1 MGKRLRAC
9 EACHNLKAK
18 CEPSINDPSV
28 CERCTR
34 SSLISVPAARRWQRD
49 RIAEL
54 EEQVKNLQERLET
67 AESSTYRLSGHENSV
82 VSTPVPS
89 GRTCLAFLDAHLD
102 HESQIRSLEACSITV
117 RSFWPIIPT
126 LSGSSTRSWL
136 ESLRTETP
144 TKLAAM
150 FAFTLSPT
158 ETTINSH
165 TQDELRTRVLE
176 ILGSAAVGLEK
187 PSHDLIQAALVAGL
201 RARPSLGGNHANS
214 IQLVALAHDLAVDFG
229 LGRPSIQSS
238 PAAWFFRIQGHPT
251 SEMQQTWL
259 TSWMASTM
267 AAIGLRRVHAL
278 DWGLSH
284 QDALHALEED
294 HSDPLF
300 LEVLHTVRLHAE
312 VANALELCH
321 PHSFYGIESDIVRV
335 TQADVRGRLDQLD
348 SRPLAQHMQLRF
360 LRTLVIIYVNE
371 PVLHTE
377 TNKILFGAPYLAE
390 RIGVDEF
397 ARPPEVT
404 RAAEVA
410 LRSLVGAC
418 HVVIELVLTM
428 EPGLILAQPSL
439 WFGPAVSYSL
449 SILVKAFVAVTA
461 PGNTYGQV
469 LSRDAIRIREAVTN
483 LMVVNSS
490 LLKLDPYMGNW
501 NTRIIGSVEWL
512 GTWLDD
518 YEAVLE
524 RYEANLERE
533 VAESPIGSLS
543 HNRHF

>member
-1 MGKRLRAC
+1 
-9 EACHNLKAK
+9 
-18 CEPSINDPSV
+18 
-28 CERCTR
+28 
-34 SSLISVPAARRWQRD
+34 
-49 RIAEL
+49 
-54 EEQVKNLQERLET
+54 
-67 AESSTYRLSGHENSV
+67 
-82 VSTPVPS
+82 
-89 GRTCLAFLDAHLD
+89 
-102 HESQIRSLEACSITV
+102 
-117 RSFWPIIPT
+117 
-126 LSGSSTRSWL
+126 
-136 ESLRTETP
+136 
-144 TKLAAM
+144 
-150 FAFTLSPT
+150 
-158 ETTINSH
+158 
-165 TQDELRTRVLE
+165 
-176 ILGSAAVGLEK
+176 
-187 PSHDLIQAALVAGL
+187 
-201 RARPSLGGNHANS
+201 
-214 IQLVALAHDLAVDFG
+214 
-229 LGRPSIQSS
+229 
-238 PAAWFFRIQGHPT
+238 
-251 SEMQQTWL
+251 
-259 TSWMASTM
+259 M

-518 YEAVLE
+518 YEAVIE

>member
-34 SSLISVPAARRWQRD
+34 SNLICVPAARRWQRD

-67 AESSTYRLSGHENSV
+67 AESSAYRHGTSTV
-82 VSTPVPS
+82 TTPVPS
-89 GRTCLAFLDAHLD
+89 GSTCLAFVDAHLD
-102 HESQIRSLEACSITV
+102 HESQIRSLEACSIAV

-144 TKLAAM
+144 IKLAAM

-158 ETTINSH
+158 STTIDSQS
-165 TQDELRTRVLE
+165 QDELRTRLLE
-176 ILGSAAVGLEK
+176 ILGLVAVGLEK

-201 RARPSLGGNHANS
+201 WTKPSLDGKHANS
-214 IQLVALAHDLAVDFG
+214 TQLVTLAQDLALDFG
-229 LGRPSIQSS
+229 LGRPSIRSS
-238 PAAWFFRIQGHPT
+238 PAAWFFRLQGDPT
-251 SEMQQTWL
+251 LEMQQTWL
-259 TSWMASTM
+259 ASWMASTM
-267 AAIGLRRVHAL
+267 TAIGLRRVHAL

-294 HSDPLF
+294 HLDPLF
-300 LEVLHTVRLHAE
+300 LEILYTVRLHAE

-321 PHSFYGIESDIVRV
+321 LHSFHGIESDIVRA
-335 TQADVRGRLDQLD
+335 TQADARGRLDQLG
-348 SRPLAQHMQLRF
+348 SRRLAKHPQLRF

-377 TNKILFGAPYLAE
+377 TNKMLFGAPYLAE
-390 RIGVDEF
+390 RIDVDEF

-410 LRSLVGAC
+410 LRSLVEAC
-418 HVVIELVLTM
+418 HIVIELVLNM
-428 EPGLILAQPSL
+428 EPGFILDQPSL
-439 WFGPAVSYSL
+439 WFGPAVSYAL
-449 SILVKAFVAVTA
+449 SVLVKTFVAVTA

-469 LSRDAIRIREAVTN
+469 LSRDTIRIREAVTN

-518 YEAVLE
+518 YEAVIE
-524 RYEANLERE
+524 RYEANLQRE
-533 VAESPIGSLS
+533 VAESAIGSLS
-543 HNRHF
+543 HNRHL

>member
-1 MGKRLRAC
+1 MGKRQRAC

-34 SSLISVPAARRWQRD
+34 SSVICVPAARRWQRD

-67 AESSTYRLSGHENSV
+67 AESSTYRPSGIENSTV
-82 VSTPVPS
+82 ATPTS
-89 GRTCLAFLDAHLD
+89 FGRTCLAFLDAHLD

-117 RSFWPIIPT
+117 QSFWPIIPM

-136 ESLRTETP
+136 ESLRKETP

-158 ETTINSH
+158 GASIDYQ
-165 TQDELRTRVLE
+165 TQEELRSTVLE
-176 ILGSAAVGLEK
+176 ILGSAAVGLVK
-187 PSHDLIQAALVAGL
+187 PSHDLIQAALIAGL
-201 RARPSLGGNHANS
+201 WVKPSLDSNHANS
-214 IQLVALAHDLAVDFG
+214 IQLVSLAEDLAVDFG

-238 PAAWFFRIQGHPT
+238 PAAWFFRLQGHPT
-251 SEMQQTWL
+251 PEMQQTWL
-259 TSWMASTM
+259 ASWMASKL

-278 DWGLSH
+278 DWSLSH
-284 QDALHALEED
+284 QDALHALEVD
-294 HSDPLF
+294 HSDSLF
-300 LEVLHTVRLHAE
+300 LEILYTVGLHAE
-312 VANALELCH
+312 VASALELCH
-321 PHSFYGIESDIVRV
+321 PHSFHGIDSEIVRV
-335 TQADVRGRLDQLD
+335 TQADARGRLDRLG
-348 SRPLAQHMQLRF
+348 SRPLAQHTQLRF
-360 LRTLVIIYVNE
+360 LRTLVIIYINE

-377 TNKILFGAPYLAE
+377 TNKMLFGAPYLAE

-410 LRSLVGAC
+410 LQSLVEAC
-418 HVVIELVLTM
+418 HVVIELVQNM

-439 WFGPAVSYSL
+439 WFGPAVSYSI

-461 PGNTYGQV
+461 PGNTYGKV
-469 LSRDAIRIREAVTN
+469 LSRDEIRIREAVTN

-490 LLKLDPYMGNW
+490 LLKLDPYMGHW

-518 YEAVLE
+518 YEAVIE

-533 VAESPIGSLS
+533 VTESASRSLS